1 MFFFLNSDYNIYFF
15 IFLIK
20 NVLDQTLTRIRSNW
34 NLKNITFWPWILETL
49 FRKPYP
55 KNFIPLDHLFKTLS
69 PCTISSKL
77 YPLGPSP
84 QNFIPLDQLLKT
96 LSPWTS
102 SSKLHPPGPAPQN
115 VILLDHLLKTLSP
128 WTSSSKRYSPGP
140 APQNFIPLD
149 HLLKTLSP

>member
-1 MFFFLNSDYNIYFF
+1 MFFFKNLDHIIYYF

-34 NLKNITFWPWILETL
+34 NLKNITFWPWVLETL

-69 PCTISSKL
+69 PCTIYSKL

-96 LSPWTS
+96 LFSWTI
-102 SSKLHPPGPAPQN
+102 SSKLFSLGPSLQTFIPS
-115 VILLDHLLKTLSP
+115 DHLLKTLFP
-128 WTSSSKRYSPGP
+128 WTISSKRYPPGRSPP
-140 APQNFIPLD
+140 IFLWF
-149 HLLKTLSP
+149 